1 MSGWFGARGS
11 RLKIQAGILPNEA
24 ITGPYDVVTLVDV
37 IEHVSDPVDLLVQA
51 RAVLASD
58 GIGLVITPDVA
69 SVAAR
74 AHG

>member
-1 MSGWFGARGS
+1 MVRRAAAHG
-11 RLKIQAGILPNEA
+11 LKIQAGILPNEA

-58 GIGLVITPDVA
+58 DRLVITPDVT
-69 SVAAR
+69 SWLSR
-74 AHG
+74 HG